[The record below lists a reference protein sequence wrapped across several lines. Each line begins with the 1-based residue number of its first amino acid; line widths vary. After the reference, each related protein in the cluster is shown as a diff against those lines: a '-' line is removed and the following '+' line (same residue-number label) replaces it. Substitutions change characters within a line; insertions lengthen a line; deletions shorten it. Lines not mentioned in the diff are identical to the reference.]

1 MADAKSTKNDYEY
14 YRLIMPA
21 FLHGNLD
28 HIASNLVFQL
38 YAGSGIEYGIGPWR
52 MAILYTLCS
61 IGGVFFSI
69 DLHPEQTAVGA
80 SCAGYG
86 LLGFYFA
93 YCISNYGYMQRQK
106 ERPFQFWFLI
116 TLAIFFFIMNM
127 GFNFRSDYW

>member
-1 MADAKSTKNDYEY
+1 MGMADAKSTKNDYEY

-69 DLHPEQTAVGA
+69 DLHPE
-80 SCAGYG
+80 
-86 LLGFYFA
+86 
-93 YCISNYGYMQRQK
+93 
-106 ERPFQFWFLI
+106 
-116 TLAIFFFIMNM
+116 
-127 GFNFRSDYW
+127 